1 MAERVCTQ
9 KGKRNKN
16 LVDGEG
22 GARTALDRAV
32 REGWSEEKPIRGRVG
47 EGPGLVGKPVKG
59 PGAVPGRIVPDT
71 AHP

>member
-16 LVDGEG
+16 LVEGEG

-32 REGWSEEKPIRGRVG
+32 REALVEEVASQPWP
-47 EGPGLVGKPVKG
+47 E
-59 PGAVPGRIVPDT
+59 
-71 AHP
+71 